1 MTRQITGTF
10 EDDTEK
16 LFDLLHLSKEDFL
29 QSYSYIHEVDYEQT
43 LNMFKVND
51 HKTEEENEEVIDNLA
66 CLLRGAENMYIEE
79 LNGRDTGLNVTGS
92 QFKEVLF
99 DYVART
105 LNSKQKELFE
115 ELCYDMAC

>member
-10 EDDTEK
+10 EYDTEK

-29 QSYSYIHEVDYEQT
+29 QSYTYIHEVDYEQT

-99 DYVART
+99 DYVAKT